1 MTIIL
6 NRINIL
12 LPLKTGTISEK
23 IMESFAKT
31 IVLKTPLRSDDIQ
44 KLKAGDI
51 VSLSGRIFSA
61 RDAAHKRI
69 LSAIAEGI
77 KLPVEIEGQTI
88 FYLGPSPT
96 PPGKTSGS
104 IGPTT
109 SARMDE
115 FTEPLLEK
123 GLKAAIGKGARSE
136 KTRVL
141 FLKYG
146 AVYFVA
152 CGGIG
157 AYLAQKVEK
166 IEPVAY
172 KDLGPE
178 AIYMLEVKDFPLI
191 VAYDIHGGD
200 IFKQKC

>member
-1 MTIIL
+1 MKKSAEQNDVPPT
-6 NRINIL
+6 
-12 LPLKTGTISEK
+12 KT
-23 IMESFAKT
+23 M
-31 IVLKTPLRSDDIQ
+31 VLKTPLISNDIQ
-44 KLKAGDI
+44 KLRAGDI
-51 VSLSGRIFSA
+51 VSLSGLIFSA

-69 LSAIAEGI
+69 ISAITGGL
-77 KLPVEIEGQTI
+77 KLPLEIAGQI
-88 FYLGPSPT
+88 VFYLGPSPT

-123 GLKAAIGKGARSE
+123 GLKAAIGKGARSD
-136 KTRVL
+136 KVRGL

-152 CGGIG
+152 CGGVG
-157 AYLAQKVEK
+157 AYLAQKVVK

-172 KDLGPE
+172 PDLGPE

-200 IFKQKC
+200 IFKQK

>member
-1 MTIIL
+1 MM
-6 NRINIL
+6 
-12 LPLKTGTISEK
+12 K
-23 IMESFAKT
+23 SFPKT
-31 IVLKTPLRSDDIQ
+31 IVLKTPLVSDDIQ

-69 LSAIAEGI
+69 LSAITEGI
-77 KLPVEIEGQTI
+77 KLPVEIEGNTI
-88 FYLGPSPT
+88 IYLGPSPT

-115 FTEPLLEK
+115 FTEPLLER

-136 KTRVL
+136 KTREL
-141 FLKYG
+141 FLKHG

-157 AYLAQKVEK
+157 AYLAQKVER
-166 IEPVAY
+166 IEPAAY
-172 KDLGPE
+172 HDLGPE
-178 AIYMLEVKDFPLI
+178 AIYMLEIKDFPLI
-191 VAYDIHGGD
+191 VAYDIHGGN
-200 IFKQKC
+200 IFNQK

>member
-1 MTIIL
+1 M
-6 NRINIL
+6 
-12 LPLKTGTISEK
+12 K
-23 IMESFAKT
+23 SFEKT
-31 IVLKTPLRSDDIQ
+31 IVLKTPLSSDDIQ

-77 KLPVEIEGQTI
+77 KLPVEIEGRTVM
-88 FYLGPSPT
+88 YLGPSPT
-96 PPGKTSGS
+96 PPGKASGS

-123 GLKAAIGKGARSE
+123 GLKAAIGKGARSD
-136 KTRVL
+136 KTRGL
-141 FLKYG
+141 FLKHG
-146 AVYFVA
+146 AIYFVA

-157 AYLAQKVEK
+157 AYLAQKVK
-166 IEPVAY
+166 GIEPIAY
-172 KDLGPE
+172 RDLGAE

-200 IFKQKC
+200 IFKTSQIL

>member
-1 MTIIL
+1 MKKPVEQYDKSPARTV
-6 NRINIL
+6 
-12 LPLKTGTISEK
+12 
-23 IMESFAKT
+23 
-31 IVLKTPLRSDDIQ
+31 VLKTPLDFKDIQ

-61 RDAAHKRI
+61 RDAVHKRI
-69 LSAIAEGI
+69 VSAIAEGI
-77 KLPVEIEGQTI
+77 KLPVELEGQTI
-88 FYLGPSPT
+88 MYLGPSPT

-115 FTEPLLEK
+115 FTEPLLKK
-123 GLKAAIGKGARSE
+123 GLKAAIGKGARSD
-136 KTRVL
+136 KTKEL
-141 FLKYG
+141 FFKHG
-146 AVYFVA
+146 AVYFAA
-152 CGGIG
+152 CGGVG
-157 AYLAQKVEK
+157 AYLAQKVMK

-172 KDLGPE
+172 PDLGPE

-200 IFKQKC
+200 IFKQ

>member
-1 MTIIL
+1 MK
-6 NRINIL
+6 
-12 LPLKTGTISEK
+12 PLTKTK
-23 IMESFAKT
+23 
-31 IVLKTPLRSDDIQ
+31 VLKTPLSFDDIQ

-51 VSLSGRIFSA
+51 VSLSGLIFSA

-69 LSAIAEGI
+69 VSAIKNGT
-77 KLPVEIEGQTI
+77 KLPFEIQDQTI

-96 PPGKTSGS
+96 PPGKASGS

-136 KTRVL
+136 KVREL
-141 FLKYG
+141 FLKHG

-152 CGGIG
+152 CGGVG
-157 AYLAQKVEK
+157 AYLAQKVLK

-172 KDLGPE
+172 LDLGPE

-200 IFKQKC
+200 IFKQ

>member
-1 MTIIL
+1 M
-6 NRINIL
+6 
-12 LPLKTGTISEK
+12 K
-23 IMESFAKT
+23 SFAKT

-44 KLKAGDI
+44 KLRAGDI

-69 LSAIAEGI
+69 LSAIAKGI

-115 FTEPLLEK
+115 YTEPLLEK
-123 GLKAAIGKGARSE
+123 GLKAAIGKGERSE
-136 KTRVL
+136 KTREL

-157 AYLAQKVEK
+157 AYLAQKVK
-166 IEPVAY
+166 RIEPVAY
-172 KDLGPE
+172 TDLGPE
-178 AIYMLEVKDFPLI
+178 AIYMLEINGFPLI
-191 VAYDIHGGD
+191 VAYDIYGGE
-200 IFKQKC
+200 IFKQ

>member
-1 MTIIL
+1 M
-6 NRINIL
+6 
-12 LPLKTGTISEK
+12 K
-23 IMESFAKT
+23 SFPKT
-31 IVLKTPLRSDDIQ
+31 IVLKTPLRSEDIQ

-51 VSLSGRIFSA
+51 ISLSGSIFSA

-69 LSAIAEGI
+69 LSAIAEGTQ
-77 KLPVEIEGQTI
+77 LPIRLNGQTI

-96 PPGKTSGS
+96 PPGKASGS

-136 KTRVL
+136 KTREL

-152 CGGIG
+152 CGGVG

-172 KDLGPE
+172 QDLGPE

-191 VAYDIHGGD
+191 VAYDIQGGD
-200 IFKQKC
+200 IFKH

>member
-1 MTIIL
+1 M
-6 NRINIL
+6 
-12 LPLKTGTISEK
+12 K
-23 IMESFAKT
+23 SFTEA
-31 IVLKTPLRSDDIQ
+31 IVLKTPLKPEDIQ
-44 KLKAGDI
+44 KLNAGDI

-77 KLPVEIEGQTI
+77 ELPVGIDGQTI

-96 PPGKTSGS
+96 PPGKASGS

-109 SARMDE
+109 SARMDK

-136 KTRVL
+136 RTREL

-146 AVYFVA
+146 AIYFVA
-152 CGGIG
+152 CGGVG
-157 AYLAQKVEK
+157 AYLAQKVKE

-172 KDLGPE
+172 PDLGPE

-200 IFKQKC
+200 IFKQ

>member
-1 MTIIL
+1 M
-6 NRINIL
+6 N
-12 LPLKTGTISEK
+12 
-23 IMESFAKT
+23 SFAKT
-31 IVLKTPLRSDDIQ
+31 IVLKTPLMFDDIQ

-61 RDAAHKRI
+61 RDAAHKKI
-69 LSAIAEGI
+69 VSAIAGGLT
-77 KLPVEIEGQTI
+77 LPVEIEGQTI

-96 PPGKTSGS
+96 PPGKASGS

-136 KTRVL
+136 KVREL
-141 FLKYG
+141 FIKYG

-157 AYLAQKVEK
+157 AYLARKVEK

-172 KDLGPE
+172 QDLGPE
-178 AIYMLEVKDFPLI
+178 AIYLLEVKDFPLI
-191 VAYDIHGGD
+191 VAYDVRGGD
-200 IFKQKC
+200 IFKQK

>member
-12 LPLKTGTISEK
+12 FLLKTGTITEK

-31 IVLKTPLRSDDIQ
+31 IVLKTPLKSCDIQ

-61 RDAAHKRI
+61 RDAAHKKI

-77 KLPVEIEGQTI
+77 KLPVEIKGQTI

-96 PPGKTSGS
+96 PPGKASGS

-115 FTEPLLEK
+115 FTEPLLKE

-141 FLKYG
+141 FLKHG

-166 IEPVAY
+166 IKPAAY

-200 IFKQKC
+200 IFKQK

>member
-1 MTIIL
+1 M
-6 NRINIL
+6 
-12 LPLKTGTISEK
+12 K
-23 IMESFAKT
+23 SFEKT
-31 IVLKTPLRSDDIQ
+31 IVLKTPLSSDDI
-44 KLKAGDI
+44 KRLKAGDI

-69 LSAIAEGI
+69 LSVIAKGL
-77 KLPVEIEGQTI
+77 KLPIGFEGQTI
-88 FYLGPSPT
+88 MYLGPSPT
-96 PPGKTSGS
+96 PPAKVSGS

-123 GLKAAIGKGARSE
+123 GLKATIGKGARSE
-136 KTRVL
+136 KTREL

-172 KDLGPE
+172 PDLGPE

-200 IFKQKC
+200 IFKQK

>member
-1 MTIIL
+1 MKKPAQQYD
-6 NRINIL
+6 NS
-12 LPLKTGTISEK
+12 PAG
-23 IMESFAKT
+23 AV
-31 IVLKTPLRSDDIQ
+31 VLKTPLDFKDIQ

-77 KLPVEIEGQTI
+77 QLPIGIDGQTI

-109 SARMDE
+109 SARMDV

-136 KTRVL
+136 KTRKL

-152 CGGIG
+152 CGGVG

-172 KDLGPE
+172 QDLGPE
-178 AIYMLEVKDFPLI
+178 AIYMLKVKDFPLI

-200 IFKQKC
+200 IFRQ

>member
-1 MTIIL
+1 MTGMIF
-6 NRINIL
+6 
-12 LPLKTGTISEK
+12 KK
-23 IMESFAKT
+23 IMKSPAKT
-31 IVLKTPLRSDDIQ
+31 MVLKTPLSSYDVQ

-51 VSLSGRIFSA
+51 VSLSGMIFSA

-69 LSAIAEGI
+69 VSAIAEGI
-77 KLPVEIEGQTI
+77 KLPVEIEGRVI
-88 FYLGPSPT
+88 MYLGPSPT
-96 PPGKTSGS
+96 PTGKASGS

-123 GLKAAIGKGARSE
+123 GLKAAIGKGARSD
-136 KTRVL
+136 KTKKL
-141 FLKYG
+141 FLEHG

-152 CGGIG
+152 CGGVG
-157 AYLAQKVEK
+157 AYLAQKVVK

-172 KDLGPE
+172 PDLGPE
-178 AIYMLEVKDFPLI
+178 AIFMLEVKDFPLI

-200 IFKQKC
+200 IFKQ

>member
-1 MTIIL
+1 M
-6 NRINIL
+6 
-12 LPLKTGTISEK
+12 K
-23 IMESFAKT
+23 SFTEA
-31 IVLKTPLRSDDIQ
+31 IVLKTPLRPGDIQ
-44 KLKAGDI
+44 KLKAGDV

-77 KLPVEIEGQTI
+77 ELPIGIAGQTI

-96 PPGKTSGS
+96 PPGKASGS

-136 KTRVL
+136 KTRGL
-141 FLKYG
+141 FLKHG

-172 KDLGPE
+172 PDLGPE

-191 VAYDIHGGD
+191 VAYDTHGGD
-200 IFKQKC
+200 IFKK

>member
-1 MTIIL
+1 M
-6 NRINIL
+6 
-12 LPLKTGTISEK
+12 K
-23 IMESFAKT
+23 SFPQT
-31 IVLKTPLRSDDIQ
+31 IVLETPLSSDDIQ
-44 KLKAGDI
+44 KLRAGDI

-77 KLPVEIEGQTI
+77 KLPVGIERQTI

-96 PPGKTSGS
+96 PPGKASGS

-115 FTEPLLEK
+115 FTGPLLEK

-136 KTRVL
+136 KTREL
-141 FLKYG
+141 FLKHG

-172 KDLGPE
+172 QDLGPE
-178 AIYMLEVKDFPLI
+178 AIYMLEVKDFPVI

-200 IFKQKC
+200 IFKQ

>member
-1 MTIIL
+1 MRPST
-6 NRINIL
+6 
-12 LPLKTGTISEK
+12 
-23 IMESFAKT
+23 KT
-31 IVLKTPLRSDDIQ
+31 IVLKTPLMPDDIQ

-51 VSLSGRIFSA
+51 VSLSGIIFSA

-69 LSAIAEGI
+69 ISAIAEGI
-77 KLPVEIEGQTI
+77 KLPVDISGQI
-88 FYLGPSPT
+88 IMYLGPSPT

-109 SARMDE
+109 SARMDV

-123 GLKAAIGKGARSE
+123 GLRAAIGKGARSV
-136 KTRVL
+136 KTRAL
-141 FLKYG
+141 FLKHG

-172 KDLGPE
+172 PDLGPE
-178 AIYMLEVKDFPLI
+178 AIYILQIKDFPLI

-200 IFKQKC
+200 IFRQ

>member
-1 MTIIL
+1 MMTVQKAKVL
-6 NRINIL
+6 K
-12 LPLKTGTISEK
+12 LPLS
-23 IMESFAKT
+23 
-31 IVLKTPLRSDDIQ
+31 LNDIE
-44 KLKAGDI
+44 KLKSGDI

-69 LSAIAEGI
+69 VSAIKNGEE
-77 KLPVEIEGQTI
+77 LPVEIKGHTV

-115 FTEPLLEK
+115 FTEPLLKE
-123 GLKAAIGKGARSE
+123 GLKGAIGKGARSDKVRE
-136 KTRVL
+136 L

-146 AVYFVA
+146 AVYFVS
-152 CGGIG
+152 CGGVG
-157 AYLAQKVEK
+157 AYLSQKVEK
-166 IEPVAY
+166 IEAVACQ
-172 KDLGPE
+172 DLGPE
-178 AIYMLEVKDFPLI
+178 AIYMLEVKDFPLV

-200 IFKQKC
+200 IFKQ

>member
-1 MTIIL
+1 MKS
-6 NRINIL
+6 
-12 LPLKTGTISEK
+12 PVKT
-23 IMESFAKT
+23 M
-31 IVLKTPLRSDDIQ
+31 VLKTPLVFDDIQ

-51 VSLSGRIFSA
+51 VSLSGMIFSA

-69 LSAIAEGI
+69 ISAITDGI
-77 KLPVEIEGQTI
+77 KLPVEIKGQTI
-88 FYLGPSPT
+88 MYLGPSPT
-96 PPGKTSGS
+96 PPGKASGS

-136 KTRVL
+136 KTREL

-157 AYLAQKVEK
+157 AYLAQKVER

-172 KDLGPE
+172 QDLGPE

-200 IFKQKC
+200 IFKQK

>member
-1 MTIIL
+1 M
-6 NRINIL
+6 
-12 LPLKTGTISEK
+12 K
-23 IMESFAKT
+23 SFPKT
-31 IVLKTPLRSDDIQ
+31 IVLETPLSSDDIQ

-77 KLPVEIEGQTI
+77 ELPVEIEGQTI

-96 PPGKTSGS
+96 PPGKASGS

-123 GLKAAIGKGARSE
+123 GLKAAIGKGERSD

-152 CGGIG
+152 CRDRGVPCT
-157 AYLAQKVEK
+157 KS
-166 IEPVAY
+166 
-172 KDLGPE
+172 
-178 AIYMLEVKDFPLI
+178 
-191 VAYDIHGGD
+191 
-200 IFKQKC
+200 